1 MGTKRLSKHLLA
13 CNAKC
18 HRQTMTDCRIKN
30 LFIPTIHTYRYG
42 ALPYIYCKQTHNMT
56 IISNECFGC
65 ACVWMTNSNEEKIFP
80 YQHILWLRWRK
91 MWCIFVFEVH
101 PKYGWIQLKSSPQS
115 QHAANFWTI
124 NLPNFIS
131 NKRTFLLKLLM
142 LWKLYGITSSSSQ
155 PLHFAYWFCIET
167 VVEKLFNSWT
177 IHSLEK
183 HFSVVLILFF
193 SKPILKGMSV
203 LEGKSRKVCET
214 ILLI

>member
-1 MGTKRLSKHLLA
+1 MNVLDVHVFEW
-13 CNAKC
+13 
-18 HRQTMTDCRIKN
+18 Q
-30 LFIPTIHTYRYG
+30 IPTKKNVKNISLPAHT
-42 ALPYIYCKQTHNMT
+42 LVEMEKDVVHLCFWSTPKIWLNT
-56 IISNECFGC
+56 I
-65 ACVWMTNSNEEKIFP
+65 
-80 YQHILWLRWRK
+80 
-91 MWCIFVFEVH
+91 
-101 PKYGWIQLKSSPQS
+101 KSSPQS

-203 LEGKSRKVCET
+203 LDGKSRKVCA